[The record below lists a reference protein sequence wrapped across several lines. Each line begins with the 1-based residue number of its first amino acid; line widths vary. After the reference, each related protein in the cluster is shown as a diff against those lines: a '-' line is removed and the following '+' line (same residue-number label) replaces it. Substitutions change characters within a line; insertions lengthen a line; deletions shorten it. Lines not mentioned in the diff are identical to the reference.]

1 MEVGVPFL
9 GGSST
14 AAECL
19 GRHLE
24 PWEDQKRRMLWGRAP
39 HGNFMNSGCPVSQIV
54 ARLQPSL
61 NKHRRF
67 HGFVLALVV
76 CLLSSQ
82 DSY

>member
-1 MEVGVPFL
+1 MSRKAPGTL
-9 GGSST
+9 GGPEEKDALGTSSPG
-14 AAECL
+14 EL
-19 GRHLE
+19 YE
-24 PWEDQKRRMLWGRAP
+24 FW
-39 HGNFMNSGCPVSQIV
+39 VSSQTV